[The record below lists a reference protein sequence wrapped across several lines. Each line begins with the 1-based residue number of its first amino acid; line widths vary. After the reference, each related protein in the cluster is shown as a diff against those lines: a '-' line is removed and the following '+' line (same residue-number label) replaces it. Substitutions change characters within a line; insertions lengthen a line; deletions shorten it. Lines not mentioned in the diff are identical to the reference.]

1 MAYNGAVL
9 FMQQRERPP
18 AASHHTQG
26 KAYPMER
33 IPETGAGLIEAAVE
47 VASLSHRGQVRKGS
61 QMPYLLHPM
70 EAATICASMTD
81 DPEIIAAALLHDVVE
96 DTDTPLARIREVF
109 GNRIANLVEDESE
122 NKRKD
127 QPPAE
132 TWKARKVESIEHLK
146 RAADPG
152 VRMVCLGDKLSN
164 IRAIQRD
171 LERLG
176 DTVWQR
182 FNEKNPA
189 EHAWYYRTIADVL
202 KAELNSTEAWRE
214 LATRVEAVFSRYA

>member
-1 MAYNGAVL
+1 
-9 FMQQRERPP
+9 
-18 AASHHTQG
+18 
-26 KAYPMER
+26 MEHV
-33 IPETGAGLIEAAVE
+33 PKTGAGLIEAAVE
-47 VASLSHRGQVRKGS
+47 VASLSHKGQMRKGS
-61 QMPYLLHPM
+61 QTPYVLHPM

-81 DPEIIAAALLHDVVE
+81 DPEIIAAALLHDIVE
-96 DTDTPLARIREVF
+96 DTDTTLARIREVF
-109 GNRIANLVEDESE
+109 GNRVANLVEDESE
-122 NKRKD
+122 DKQES

-152 VRMVCLGDKLSN
+152 VCMVCLGDKLSN

-182 FNEKNPA
+182 FNEKDPS

-202 KAELNSTEAWRE
+202 EAELGSTEAWRE
-214 LATRVEAVFSRYA
+214 FAARIEAIFSRYA

>member
-1 MAYNGAVL
+1 
-9 FMQQRERPP
+9 
-18 AASHHTQG
+18 
-26 KAYPMER
+26 MER

-61 QMPYLLHPM
+61 QTPYLLHPM

-109 GNRIANLVEDESE
+109 GNRVADLVGGESE
-122 NKRKD
+122 DKREN

-132 TWKARKVESIEHLK
+132 TWKARKVESIERLK

-202 KAELNSTEAWRE
+202 KAELSSTEAWRE
-214 LATRVEAVFSRYA
+214 LATRVEAVFGRYA